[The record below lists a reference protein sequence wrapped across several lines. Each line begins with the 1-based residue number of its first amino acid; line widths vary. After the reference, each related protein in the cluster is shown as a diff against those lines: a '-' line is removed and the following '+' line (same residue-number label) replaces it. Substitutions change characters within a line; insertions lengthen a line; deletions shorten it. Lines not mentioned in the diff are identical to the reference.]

1 MRADGDRADFDRA
14 SFAAGIDGW
23 LKREGLSYRAAMGRY
38 EGLNTALLSRAIRQH
53 DLSVANVL
61 LLCRFAGLDPMNYLI
76 LPKRNQ
82 AVTAI
87 ATRETSGETGRHS

>member
-1 MRADGDRADFDRA
+1 MRAEFDRA
-14 SFAAGIDGW
+14 AFARDIDKW
-23 LKREGLSYRAAMGRY
+23 LTREGLSYRAAMNQH

-61 LLCRFAGLDPMNYLI
+61 LLCRIAGLDPMLYLVM
-76 LPKRNQ
+76 PKKNQ

-87 ATRETSGETGRHS
+87 DTRETSGRAGVRS